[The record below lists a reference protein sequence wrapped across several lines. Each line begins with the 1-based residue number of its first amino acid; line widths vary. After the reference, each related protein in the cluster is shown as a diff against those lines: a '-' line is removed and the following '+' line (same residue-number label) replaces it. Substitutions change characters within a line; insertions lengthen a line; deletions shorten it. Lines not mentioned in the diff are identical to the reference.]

1 VIDGPPSPHDDV
13 YSATTNMKRY
23 VILVWVLGILFFCGT
38 SRGAADTNAASSE
51 LQALVSKIQD
61 GLQQGKRT
69 EAELAPEI
77 KEFDALLEKYKVD
90 KTDQTAEIAL
100 MKALLYIQVLD
111 DSKKGIELVEKMK
124 QDYPET
130 KPGKYADTIL
140 ENLKA
145 FEEAKRIQST
155 LVEGATFPDFEEKD
169 LDGKAMSI
177 SKLKGKV
184 VLVDFWATWCGPCVM
199 ELPNVSKAYEK
210 HHDQGFEVLG
220 ISLDQE
226 EQRVKSFI
234 KQKNMP
240 WQQYFD
246 GKFWQNKLAVKYG
259 VQGIPATFLL
269 DGEGK
274 IIGRNL
280 RGEALEQAV
289 AKALEKTNSP
299 APTS

>member
-1 VIDGPPSPHDDV
+1 MIDDPTSPHDGL
-13 YSATTNMKRY
+13 SATTNMKRY
-23 VILVWVLGILFFCGT
+23 LILVCVLGILFLCSR
-38 SRGAADTNAASSE
+38 SRGAADTNAAASD

-169 LDGKAMSI
+169 IDGKAMSI